1 MKSRGVR
8 NLFMVLPPLLL
19 VLIWSLRELARVGVQ
34 LFLSQSL
41 PLLLQI
47 GLFLAGW
54 VLGWSLVNLD
64 KWIEGLR
71 LSGPVGEA
79 MSSWKSSVRNGVTL
93 SVLVVVGFW
102 LVTSSQ
108 SVLGW
113 GTVLGVQARLLAEL
127 VSDQNI
133 DSWYSVL
140 ARKISPREH
149 TGAILLFIVL
159 LIIQFLL
166 LVNAA

>member
-41 PLLLQI
+41 PLVLQI
-47 GLFLAGW
+47 GLFMAGW

-64 KWIEGLR
+64 KWVEGLR
-71 LSGPVGEA
+71 LSGAVGEA
-79 MSSWKSSVRNGVTL
+79 MSSWKSSIRTVVTL
-93 SVLVVVGFW
+93 AVLVVLGFW

-113 GTVLGVQARLLAEL
+113 GTVLGIQARLLSEL
-127 VSDQNI
+127 VTEQRVDA
-133 DSWYSVL
+133 WYAVL
-140 ARKISPREH
+140 ARKVSSREH
-149 TGAILLFIVL
+149 TGAVVVFVVLFV
-159 LIIQFLL
+159 IQFLL
-166 LVNAA
+166 LVNSA